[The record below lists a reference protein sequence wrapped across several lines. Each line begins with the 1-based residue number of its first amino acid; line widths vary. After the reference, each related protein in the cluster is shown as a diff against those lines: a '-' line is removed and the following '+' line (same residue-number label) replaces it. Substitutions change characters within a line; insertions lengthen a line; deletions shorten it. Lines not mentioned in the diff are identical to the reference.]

1 MTPIIADAA
10 PALSRRSVSGPIGDE
25 DGDGEAVADLRPL
38 SPGLDA
44 EPVVGQRGGEQL
56 ADPVGVTRL
65 GERAAEQPFELAF
78 QAVVGH
84 ARLAEPDV
92 AEGLLQLTGRQ
103 RPDVRWIAQPLHG
116 VEGVGLVRRWSAVG
130 NDDLAASAPAP
141 DKADAFN

>member
-10 PALSRRSVSGPIGDE
+10 PALSRRGVSGPMGDE
-25 DGDGEAVADLRPL
+25 DGGGEAVADLRPV

-44 EPVVGQRGGEQL
+44 EPVVGQRCGEQL

-84 ARLAEPDV
+84 ARLAESGI
-92 AEGLLQLTGRQ
+92 AEGLLHVTGRQ
-103 RPDVRWIAQPLHG
+103 GPDWGRTA
-116 VEGVGLVRRWSAVG
+116 
-130 NDDLAASAPAP
+130 
-141 DKADAFN
+141 